1 MHFSYMTDLEMIF
14 NFENLMNQEEQL
26 KIKIENLN
34 K

>member
-1 MHFSYMTDLEMIF
+1 MTDLEMIF